1 MAIMDIRMASNGC
14 YGYRMAIMAMRMAI
28 RMASN
33 GYNGYKYGK

>member
-1 MAIMDIRMASNGC
+1 MAVMAI
-14 YGYRMAIMAMRMAI
+14 RMAIMAMRMAI